1 MTTKPSANIKEE
13 LEGDEEHGYVKTFTA
28 TVSDSVEFYSIPLPS
43 FLPGYS
49 FTAHHKSL
57 AVSLTTRKPEEEM
70 SCWRLLCCC
79 YRKGR
84 ICNLPDDP
92 SFNKDFGVADAEL
105 DNSRLLQLPY
115 FAPPWGKQAYLD
127 VTIPNKDDEAGTEI
141 TNNQIAD
148 FMSKFQSEA
157 VKQGAPLN
165 KAMTAPTGNA
175 VIRE

>member
-1 MTTKPSANIKEE
+1 MFLEGEEIVAFMPFNQADEKWVDLNPKDEKHIQDHVNQSFLGGRCYITNRRMVIMTTKPSANIKEE

-84 ICNLPDDP
+84 ICNLPDD
-92 SFNKDFGVADAEL
+92 
-105 DNSRLLQLPY
+105 
-115 FAPPWGKQAYLD
+115 
-127 VTIPNKDDEAGTEI
+127 
-141 TNNQIAD
+141 
-148 FMSKFQSEA
+148 
-157 VKQGAPLN
+157 QGFWC
-165 KAMTAPTGNA
+165 G
-175 VIRE
+175 